1 MKKNLPNV
9 RHLSKVK
16 SISEIKEITETARAN
31 GKKIVLAHGVFDLLH
46 MGHIRHLKSA
56 KSEGDIL
63 VLSITADEFVNKGPG
78 RPVFS
83 HDMRAEMLAALEC
96 VDYVS
101 VNHALS
107 AEPMIEAVKPNV
119 YVKGSDYENSDEDVT
134 GKIADEQRTVERL
147 NGRMMFTKD
156 ITFSSSSLINRHLD
170 VFDAPLRDY
179 LNVLRDNNGL
189 NSCLELIDSVKNM
202 RVVIIGDTI
211 VDEYK
216 YVAPLG
222 KPSKENI
229 IAVHLEN
236 GEKFAGGVIAA
247 AKHLASFCG
256 QVEVITALGK
266 LDSEEQLIRKNLEK
280 NINLNMLYRENS
292 PTTRKT
298 RYIDSSYMGK
308 LFEVYDFRDQP
319 ISTEKEDELL
329 FMINDKVKNADLV
342 VVTDFGHGL
351 ISTRVIEHLCKKAP
365 FLAVNVQTNAGNHGF
380 NFATRYPKANFLC
393 IDVPEAR
400 LAVSNKYADM
410 STLVTSLLPK
420 KIDCDFFIVTHGH
433 HGCMTYQ
440 RDCEKVH
447 RIPAITDQVV
457 DTVGAGDAFF
467 AIAAPLLKAS
477 GSLELAGFLGN
488 VAGAIKVG
496 IVGHRKAV
504 EKVTLI
510 KFITAILK

>member
-107 AEPMIEAVKPNV
+107 AEPMIEAIKPNV

-211 VDEYK
+211 VDE
-216 YVAPLG
+216 
-222 KPSKENI
+222 
-229 IAVHLEN
+229 
-236 GEKFAGGVIAA
+236 
-247 AKHLASFCG
+247 
-256 QVEVITALGK
+256 
-266 LDSEEQLIRKNLEK
+266 
-280 NINLNMLYRENS
+280 
-292 PTTRKT
+292 
-298 RYIDSSYMGK
+298 
-308 LFEVYDFRDQP
+308 
-319 ISTEKEDELL
+319 
-329 FMINDKVKNADLV
+329 
-342 VVTDFGHGL
+342 
-351 ISTRVIEHLCKKAP
+351 
-365 FLAVNVQTNAGNHGF
+365 
-380 NFATRYPKANFLC
+380 
-393 IDVPEAR
+393 
-400 LAVSNKYADM
+400 
-410 STLVTSLLPK
+410 
-420 KIDCDFFIVTHGH
+420 
-433 HGCMTYQ
+433 
-440 RDCEKVH
+440 
-447 RIPAITDQVV
+447 
-457 DTVGAGDAFF
+457 
-467 AIAAPLLKAS
+467 
-477 GSLELAGFLGN
+477 
-488 VAGAIKVG
+488 
-496 IVGHRKAV
+496 
-504 EKVTLI
+504 
-510 KFITAILK
+510 